1 MHGQPSEPHHLDKPC
16 NICGNFGR
24 KDAIVTCSQCCIARE
39 HVYCMRVHTKVIPR
53 VWACEECLS
62 RDDIV
67 SPKSVQEDSFLD
79 SRDIAHTA
87 APSKACVDSQR
98 KFHHKKLKA
107 LETGKVKFL
116 PVAEVLRLS
125 SGAQGKESH
134 GSNNSRV
141 AMPSKHVIPKFPIPR
156 VKANPG
162 FKLSPHGGAQIIR
175 KIDKQTATTSKKA
188 KVLSLDFD
196 LMVAT
201 VCSLCSAILKKVS
214 CCADECDDKK
224 WPFAVSVP
232 AKEVNISKP
241 KTKDVKKINANADY
255 ARNEASY
262 GSSTPMCSIS
272 IRQTLH
278 AVAGK
283 KNSFEERDLLNIM
296 PKLELYYQYFPSL
309 GATWKTHLSVPEMPL
324 SSLQSGGFLFSD
336 TATVGEFCGGFQ
348 ARPPCKIHCKAFEFS
363 QKLPKYLQ
371 VKLLPRCSLWE
382 DLFGDSTP
390 DFHDIALYFLPADN
404 TERSK
409 HNYSCLFE
417 FLETK
422 NIVMRSYIDGVELLI
437 STSKQ
442 LHVDSQKES
451 SGMEVKSGESE
462 TIGRRVGLLYDERM
476 CKHQTPDG
484 DSHPENPNRITAIWN
499 KLQNAAIPQR
509 CVVLNAKEAED
520 KDILSVHAQNH
531 VNLIRNISSKQ
542 FDSRRNKIASKFN
555 SIYLNEG
562 SSESAY
568 LAAGSVI
575 QLAESVAKG
584 ELNSAFAI
592 VRPPGHHAEQDE
604 AMGFCLYNNVAIAAS
619 YLLNQKPELGIKKIL
634 IVDWDVHHG
643 NGTQKMFWKD
653 SRVLFF
659 SVHRHEFGTFYPA
672 NDDGFYNMIGEGPGA
687 GYNIN
692 VPWENGQCGDADY
705 LAVWDNIL
713 VPVAKEFDPDMIIIS
728 AGFDAAIGDP
738 LGGCRV
744 TPYGYSV
751 MLKKL
756 MDFAQ
761 GKILLALEGGYNLE
775 SISNSVLACMEV
787 LLEDKPINRSSEA
800 YPFEST
806 WRVIQALM
814 IPSSDSQSDDDES
827 PYVSENLVAAVQD
840 VIEPLLKLKVEDSQ
854 AQLVSETTPWRFEL
868 AKVEIW
874 LEQFNDV
881 LLQENALSC
890 DKSSPLFDMTD
901 LNSLTTKKSIT
912 LDALKKGWYRNIVY
926 LGKERDIPI
935 VTMTCPHTDA
945 ESFKSGK
952 LPIRAPPVEIIWREF
967 LWGAVAGA
975 FGEGMMHPIDTV
987 KTRIQKDVNVTAAV
1001 LFRRNVNA
1009 ISNSEDWCCGV
1020 ESSVDVSVNN
1030 KSSDVNQNS
1039 ILQMV
1044 RTVWVAD
1051 GLRGF
1056 YRGITPGIIGSLATG
1071 ATYFGF
1077 IESTKKWI
1085 EESHPTLGGHWSHF
1099 IAGAVGDTLGSFV
1112 YVPCEVMKQRMQ
1124 VQGTKTSW
1132 SSVVLKDNIPVKS
1145 SLQMYGYYK
1154 GICHAGCSIWKEQ
1167 GLRGLY
1173 WSTLARDV
1181 PFAGLMAP
1189 GCVNVGYHS
1198 VQSGNLQVA
1207 FYEGLKDLTAY
1218 GKQRWIPS
1226 LDRYINSSIEGLVL
1240 GGLAG
1245 GFSAYLTTPMDVIK
1259 TRMQV
1264 QGSTVRY
1271 NGWLDAVHKIWMTEG
1286 PKGMFR
1292 GSIPR
1297 ITWYIPA
1304 SALTFMA
1311 VEFLR
1316 DNFNKRLE
1324 IDSTKEVTSLS
1335 IDKKGSIREEV
1346 A

>member
-1 MHGQPSEPHHLDKPC
+1 
-16 NICGNFGR
+16 
-24 KDAIVTCSQCCIARE
+24 
-39 HVYCMRVHTKVIPR
+39 
-53 VWACEECLS
+53 
-62 RDDIV
+62 
-67 SPKSVQEDSFLD
+67 
-79 SRDIAHTA
+79 
-87 APSKACVDSQR
+87 
-98 KFHHKKLKA
+98 
-107 LETGKVKFL
+107 
-116 PVAEVLRLS
+116 
-125 SGAQGKESH
+125 
-134 GSNNSRV
+134 
-141 AMPSKHVIPKFPIPR
+141 
-156 VKANPG
+156 
-162 FKLSPHGGAQIIR
+162 
-175 KIDKQTATTSKKA
+175 
-188 KVLSLDFD
+188 
-196 LMVAT
+196 
-201 VCSLCSAILKKVS
+201 
-214 CCADECDDKK
+214 
-224 WPFAVSVP
+224 
-232 AKEVNISKP
+232 
-241 KTKDVKKINANADY
+241 
-255 ARNEASY
+255 
-262 GSSTPMCSIS
+262 
-272 IRQTLH
+272 
-278 AVAGK
+278 
-283 KNSFEERDLLNIM
+283 
-296 PKLELYYQYFPSL
+296 
-309 GATWKTHLSVPEMPL
+309 
-324 SSLQSGGFLFSD
+324 
-336 TATVGEFCGGFQ
+336 
-348 ARPPCKIHCKAFEFS
+348 
-363 QKLPKYLQ
+363 
-371 VKLLPRCSLWE
+371 
-382 DLFGDSTP
+382 
-390 DFHDIALYFLPADN
+390 
-404 TERSK
+404 
-409 HNYSCLFE
+409 
-417 FLETK
+417 
-422 NIVMRSYIDGVELLI
+422 
-437 STSKQ
+437 
-442 LHVDSQKES
+442 
-451 SGMEVKSGESE
+451 MEVKSGESE

-806 WRVIQALM
+806 WRVIQAVRHKLSAFWPALANKLPTKLTSQKSPPPLM

-874 LEQFNDV
+874 YATFGSNMWKSRFLCYIEGGQVEGMKKACSGSMDRNPPKEILWKTFPHRLFFGRESTSTWGTGGVAFLNPESNSEDRTFMCLYRITLEQFNDV

-952 LPIRAPPVEIIWREF
+952 LPIRAPPVEY
-967 LWGAVAGA
+967 A
-975 FGEGMMHPIDTV
+975 
-987 KTRIQKDVNVTAAV
+987 
-1001 LFRRNVNA
+1001 NA
-1009 ISNSEDWCCGV
+1009 LITGLV
-1020 ESSVDVSVNN
+1020 E
-1030 KSSDVNQNS
+1030 
-1039 ILQMV
+1039 
-1044 RTVWVAD
+1044 
-1051 GLRGF
+1051 
-1056 YRGITPGIIGSLATG
+1056 
-1071 ATYFGF
+1071 
-1077 IESTKKWI
+1077 
-1085 EESHPTLGGHWSHF
+1085 
-1099 IAGAVGDTLGSFV
+1099 
-1112 YVPCEVMKQRMQ
+1112 
-1124 VQGTKTSW
+1124 
-1132 SSVVLKDNIPVKS
+1132 
-1145 SLQMYGYYK
+1145 
-1154 GICHAGCSIWKEQ
+1154 
-1167 GLRGLY
+1167 
-1173 WSTLARDV
+1173 
-1181 PFAGLMAP
+1181 
-1189 GCVNVGYHS
+1189 
-1198 VQSGNLQVA
+1198 
-1207 FYEGLKDLTAY
+1207 
-1218 GKQRWIPS
+1218 GKQLS
-1226 LDRYINSSIEGLVL
+1226 DEEAKTYIQE
-1240 GGLAG
+1240 A
-1245 GFSAYLTTPMDVIK
+1245 F
-1259 TRMQV
+1259 
-1264 QGSTVRY
+1264 
-1271 NGWLDAVHKIWMTEG
+1271 
-1286 PKGMFR
+1286 
-1292 GSIPR
+1292 
-1297 ITWYIPA
+1297 
-1304 SALTFMA
+1304 
-1311 VEFLR
+1311 
-1316 DNFNKRLE
+1316 
-1324 IDSTKEVTSLS
+1324 TKPL
-1335 IDKKGSIREEV
+1335 
-1346 A
+1346 